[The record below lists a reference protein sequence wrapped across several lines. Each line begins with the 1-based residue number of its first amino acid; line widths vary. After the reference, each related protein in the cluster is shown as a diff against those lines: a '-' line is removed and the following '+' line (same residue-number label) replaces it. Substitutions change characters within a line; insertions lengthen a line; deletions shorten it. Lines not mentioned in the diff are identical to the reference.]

1 MARSFDLITRYIP
14 LFSEE
19 EDIGEW
25 IFDKENDG
33 SKEHPIFMPY
43 FRYKDFFLQF
53 ITDVASFD
61 EEYFLDNGMSLN
73 IMHQTS
79 RPSSSLFLKEQD

>member
-33 SKEHPIFMPY
+33 SKEHP
-43 FRYKDFFLQF
+43 
-53 ITDVASFD
+53 
-61 EEYFLDNGMSLN
+61 MSLN
-73 IMHQTS
+73 SMRQTS
-79 RPSSSLFLKEQD
+79 LP

>member
-33 SKEHPIFMPY
+33 SMAGVRKTVLA
-43 FRYKDFFLQF
+43 K
-53 ITDVASFD
+53 
-61 EEYFLDNGMSLN
+61 
-73 IMHQTS
+73 
-79 RPSSSLFLKEQD
+79 